1 MQHIFLYNSYLQT
14 INEYNF
20 MCYNVSEVV
29 TSTINE
35 LSFFM
40 KTKPN
45 DKEMLNQKGIWFS
58 KNTKIY
64 HEELEYKM

>member
-1 MQHIFLYNSYLQT
+1 
-14 INEYNF
+14 

-58 KNTKIY
+58 KNTMTY